1 MAATQELNG
10 ADWSVPPPEPTA
22 ARRETADDKH
32 AMRIL
37 GISAYYHD
45 SAAALIDGDNVL
57 AAAQEERFS
66 RKKHDAGFP
75 TQAVRFC
82 LDSQKLR
89 LQDLDAVVYYEKPLL
104 TFERLLETY
113 LGAAPRGGRSFVAAM
128 QVWLK
133 EKLFLKTEIRKSLQK
148 LASEMAQQRGED
160 PPQRSALPELLF
172 SEHHLSHAGAAF
184 YPSPFEKAAVLCMD
198 GVGEWATT
206 SAWLGEGATLTPLWE
221 ISFPHSLGL
230 LYSAFTYY
238 CGFKVNSGEYKLMG
252 LAPYGQPVHAD
263 TIRRHLVDIKPDG
276 TFRLDLSYFKFHR
289 GFRMTSR
296 KFHQLFGRPPRQ
308 GETELS
314 QFHMDLAASIQ
325 VVTEEI
331 VLKLARSLQ
340 QETGATNLC
349 LSGGV
354 ALNCVANGKLL
365 REGIFERIWIQP
377 AAGDAGSALGAA
389 LVAWH
394 QHAQQP
400 RSPQPHDAM
409 RGTYLGP
416 RFSNEAVQAYLR
428 SVGAPFHSL
437 EDGPLFA
444 RLAELLDA
452 GKVVGWFNGPM
463 EFGPRALG
471 ARSILGDPRNR
482 QMQSVMNLKIKYRES
497 FRPFAP
503 SVLEEEVASQ
513 FELTAAS
520 PYMLLVAPVKRE
532 LCTAM
537 TAEQE
542 QLFGIDKLKVPRSSL
557 PAITHVD
564 YSARVQTVSARTNP
578 RYHHLI
584 RAFQQRTGCPT
595 LVNTSF
601 NVRGEPIVCTPEDA
615 YRCFLRT
622 EMDVLVLENQLL
634 LKEEQPSRPQDENW
648 KEEFELD

>member
-1 MAATQELNG
+1 
-10 ADWSVPPPEPTA
+10 
-22 ARRETADDKH
+22 
-32 AMRIL
+32 MRIL

-45 SAAALIDGDNVL
+45 SAAALLVGGEVV

-66 RKKHDAGFP
+66 RKKHDARFP
-75 TQAVRFC
+75 ASAARYC
-82 LDSQKLR
+82 LDSQGLT
-89 LQDLDAVVYYEKPLL
+89 LADIDAVVYYEKPLL

-133 EKLFLKTEIRKSLQK
+133 EKLFLKTELKKQV
-148 LASEMAQQRGED
+148 A
-160 PPQRSALPELLF
+160 ALGKPDAKQPELLF

-206 SAWLGEGATLTPLWE
+206 SAWLGDGADLNPLWE
-221 ISFPHSLGL
+221 INFPHSLGL

-252 LAPYGQPVHAD
+252 LAPYGEPRYVDQ
-263 TIRRHLVDIKPDG
+263 IKQHLIDIKSDG

-289 GFRMTSR
+289 GFRMTGR
-296 KFHQLFGRPPRQ
+296 KFHKLFGRPPRK

-325 VVTEEI
+325 LVTEEV
-331 VLKLARSLQ
+331 VLKLARTLR
-340 QETGATNLC
+340 QETGATALC

-365 REGIFERIWIQP
+365 REGIFDQIWIQP
-377 AAGDAGSALGAA
+377 ASGDAGSALGAA
-389 LVAWH
+389 LVACH
-394 QHAQQP
+394 QHFKNSRQP
-400 RSPQPHDAM
+400 VSGDAM
-409 RGTYLGP
+409 KGTYLGP
-416 RFSNEAVQAYLR
+416 DFSNSEICEYLT
-428 SVGAPFHSL
+428 SIKAPFQAL
-437 EDGPLFA
+437 EDPHLFD
-444 RLAELLDA
+444 RLAGLLDQ
-452 GKVVGWFNGPM
+452 GKVVGWFNGRM

-471 ARSILGDPRNR
+471 ARSFIGDPRNQ

-503 SVLEEEVASQ
+503 SVLEHEVSNQ
-513 FELTAAS
+513 FELNAQS
-520 PYMLLVAPVKRE
+520 PYMLLVAPVKKE
-532 LCTAM
+532 LCQSM

-564 YSARVQTVSARTNP
+564 YSARVQTVSDRTNP
-578 RYHHLI
+578 RYFNLI
-584 RAFQQRTGCPT
+584 KAFQRRTGCPT
-595 LVNTSF
+595 IVNTSF
-601 NVRGEPIVCTPEDA
+601 NVRGEPIVCTPQDA
-615 YRCFLRT
+615 YRCFMRT
-622 EMDVLVLENQLL
+622 EMDVLVLQNQLL
-634 LKEEQPSRPQDENW
+634 LKEEQPQDEADESW
-648 KEEFELD
+648 KQEFELD